1 MSRIHWPRLVLA
13 TVVLYIVFFALY
25 TVADT
30 VVLSQLGEQMKSVMR
45 PGMEGSVFGV
55 YQMVAYAVM
64 TLVFALI
71 FTYGR
76 EGRGLVEGARYGL
89 LMGLLLGAVDFVW
102 TIGLP
107 LEPML
112 AFLAFVRDLVI
123 FVIAGMLL
131 AFLYRPVNGSEQTGD
146 NQAAA

>member
-13 TVVLYIVFFALY
+13 TVVLYLVFFGLY
-25 TVADT
+25 AVTDE

-45 PGMEGSVFGV
+45 PGIEGSVFGA

-76 EGRGLVEGARYGL
+76 EGRGLAEGARYGL

-112 AFLAFVRDLVI
+112 AFLAFARDLVI
-123 FVIAGMLL
+123 FVIAGILL
-131 AFLYRPVNGSEQTGD
+131 AFLYRPSNGTDMTGS